1 MRATIEKFQKHILV
15 KNIKINITYTVKTNM
30 NSRLIAVI
38 TDINTLMHGN
48 LIMSLH
54 QNSDLCIFY
63 FYSSITYKW
72 NSKLLVKY
80 SNRR

>member
-1 MRATIEKFQKHILV
+1 MKATIEKFQKHILG

-30 NSRLIAVI
+30 NLRLIIAVI

-63 FYSSITYKW
+63 FYSSITYK
-72 NSKLLVKY
+72 
-80 SNRR
+80 